1 MDWSHGSNQDPE
13 EREPMTPTPDMG
25 HHSFWEEYN
34 HLRDLRTRELL
45 ANYYKQE
52 CQLESRILEE
62 MAATV
67 DRKLEKLQSDRDQ
80 FRRDQREFEKG
91 CESIRQLQRKLQTDC
106 NSLQQREGEEPLP
119 PALISAST
127 SRLSLG
133 RTKKGEIV
141 FGGVDRRGKVYRRI
155 QKPLSPGSAISHDK
169 IIYWLHLAN
178 MTKEEVDG
186 AIRRQ
191 AQRR

>member
-1 MDWSHGSNQDPE
+1 MKSVC
-13 EREPMTPTPDMG
+13 REAGFEDYCMG
-25 HHSFWEEYN
+25 DYTFWEEYN
-34 HLRDLRTRELL
+34 QLRDLRTRELL
-45 ANYYKQE
+45 ANYQKQE
-52 CQLESRILEE
+52 FQLESRILEE

-91 CESIRQLQRKLQTDC
+91 CESIRQLQRKLQTGR

-141 FGGVDRRGKVYRRI
+141 FGGVDEGVRFIAEYRSRCRRAR
-155 QKPLSPGSAISHDK
+155 PLAMVKSFTGSIWQ
-169 IIYWLHLAN
+169 I
-178 MTKEEVDG
+178 
-186 AIRRQ
+186 
-191 AQRR
+191 